1 MVVEWP
7 WTVLFWPC
15 LSLFYSILFLWS
27 LKWTAPGHIKLCSK
41 HSLYCVYNG
50 YRQNKI
56 FTGWWFTSIFFT
68 AYPHD
73 SRRGTEAV
81 PAFIGWDPGNG
92 CPVYHRDRLISH
104 SKMTTRSGEVT
115 ISVLL
120 SITRSKT
127 SLKGHEL
134 TRIIIAPV
142 GLIAQSR
149 PLGNCKL
156 SPYTDQCLFSVP
168 NPAQK
173 PHVGIRSLPPIHI
186 SLFLYLQQMKH
197 SDRKAADIDW
207 LVGTL
212 FWVTFH
218 KWRRLL
224 K

>member
-1 MVVEWP
+1 
-7 WTVLFWPC
+7 
-15 LSLFYSILFLWS
+15 
-27 LKWTAPGHIKLCSK
+27 
-41 HSLYCVYNG
+41 
-50 YRQNKI
+50 
-56 FTGWWFTSIFFT
+56 
-68 AYPHD
+68 
-73 SRRGTEAV
+73 
-81 PAFIGWDPGNG
+81 
-92 CPVYHRDRLISH
+92 
-104 SKMTTRSGEVT
+104 MTTRSGEVT

-168 NPAQK
+168 HPAQK

-212 FWVTFH
+212 F
-218 KWRRLL
+218 
-224 K
+224 